1 MTVTLDQPD
10 PERGNNPVSPIALL
24 INCPHGT
31 QSYLVPDNQVLASL
45 FGTSAV
51 RCSIDLASDAD
62 NLQWLLEPDNP
73 EYRYQLLFRFEDWSY
88 KRLEKWY
95 GSSEYYRYAE
105 RDLMSAINKK
115 SGLVIESE
123 SPRTRIGQV
132 SWDNVLMQVR
142 VVLMDEALAKNN
154 PFKSIMMQWLP
165 FAHYYEVPLQGLP
178 RRVWQD
184 TTPGGGPLCII
195 CGTKM
200 RPAGPGVYVCEG
212 CGSTS
217 MSQEAGS

>member
-1 MTVTLDQPD
+1 MTTTVLQPD
-10 PERGNNPVSPIALL
+10 PGEDNNPVPPIVLMFD
-24 INCPHGT
+24 CHEGT
-31 QSYLVPDNQVLASL
+31 QSYLSSNNEVLASL
-45 FGTSAV
+45 FGTSPV
-51 RCSIDLASDAD
+51 RCSIDLSKDAD
-62 NLQWLLEPDNP
+62 NFQWLLEPDNP
-73 EYRYQLLFRFEDWSY
+73 EYRYQLLFRFEDWSF
-88 KRLEKWY
+88 KRLERWY
-95 GSSEYYRYAE
+95 GTSEYYRYAE

-115 SGLVIESE
+115 SGLAIEGE

-132 SWDNVLMQVR
+132 SWDNILMQVR
-142 VVLMDEALAKNN
+142 VVLMAEELAKSA

-165 FAHYYEVPLQGLP
+165 FAHYYQAPAQRLP

-184 TTPGGGPLCII
+184 TTPGDGLLCIT

-200 RPAGPGVYVCEG
+200 RPAGLEAYVCEG